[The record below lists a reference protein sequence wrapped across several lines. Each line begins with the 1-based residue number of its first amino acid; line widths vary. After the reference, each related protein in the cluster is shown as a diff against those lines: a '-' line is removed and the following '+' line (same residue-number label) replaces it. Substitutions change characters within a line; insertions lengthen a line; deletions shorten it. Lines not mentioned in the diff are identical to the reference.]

1 MRAARIALPAGS
13 VGAGGWTERLRAAGR
28 YGLSMGTDLVPP
40 RERECLQCGR
50 HEAWDENAA
59 TWTIDGDAIGE
70 VHCVHEWDINGE
82 YSPFR

>member
-1 MRAARIALPAGS
+1 
-13 VGAGGWTERLRAAGR
+13 
-28 YGLSMGTDLVPP
+28 MGTDLVPP

-50 HEAWDENAA
+50 HEGWDENAA